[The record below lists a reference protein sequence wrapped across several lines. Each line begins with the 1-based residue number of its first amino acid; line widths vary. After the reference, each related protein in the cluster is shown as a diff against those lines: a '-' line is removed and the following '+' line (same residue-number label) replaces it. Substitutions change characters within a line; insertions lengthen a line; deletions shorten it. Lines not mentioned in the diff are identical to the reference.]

1 MNIGE
6 QKLPFR
12 RPLFMRLLY
21 HLSLLFPL
29 LLASCV
35 RAQDVPPRL
44 KTGYAPLDDKL
55 SRLVTVDE
63 HALSAKEARALDN
76 PIFLDAREDEEYRVS
91 HLPGALHLGFD
102 RIDLSVLEG
111 VDHQRP
117 VVVYCTVG
125 YRSERAAKK
134 LRDVGFTKVYNL
146 YGSLYAWKLAGFPLE
161 DATGEATNKLHT
173 YNRKWGT
180 FVPDDIG
187 EKVY

>member
-76 PIFLDAREDEEYRVS
+76 PIFSGRPGRRGISGKSPTRCPSPRV
-91 HLPGALHLGFD
+91 
-102 RIDLSVLEG
+102 
-111 VDHQRP
+111 
-117 VVVYCTVG
+117 
-125 YRSERAAKK
+125 
-134 LRDVGFTKVYNL
+134 
-146 YGSLYAWKLAGFPLE
+146 
-161 DATGEATNKLHT
+161 
-173 YNRKWGT
+173 
-180 FVPDDIG
+180 
-187 EKVY
+187 